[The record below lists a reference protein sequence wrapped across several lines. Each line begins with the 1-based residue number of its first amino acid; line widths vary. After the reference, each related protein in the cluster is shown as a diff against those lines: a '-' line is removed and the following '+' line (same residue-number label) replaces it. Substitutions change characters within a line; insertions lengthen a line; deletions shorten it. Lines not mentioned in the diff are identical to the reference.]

1 MEITGLDF
9 FLINCLS
16 YLSGVATGLILC
28 CKYKD
33 RIFIRSRSRDNL
45 SAIDNLSTID
55 TNQHTNQHTNQNTN
69 QLPYTSPVIASVPT
83 ASAPSVTKIT
93 LE

>member
-1 MEITGLDF
+1 MEVTGLDF

-33 RIFIRSRSRDNL
+33 KIFIRSRSRDNL
-45 SAIDNLSTID
+45 SAIDNLSTIEA
-55 TNQHTNQHTNQNTN
+55 NQHTTQNTN

-83 ASAPSVTKIT
+83 ASVPSVTKIT

>member
-1 MEITGLDF
+1 MNITILDF
-9 FLINCLS
+9 LLINCLS
-16 YLSGVATGLILC
+16 YVGGVATGLIIC

-33 RIFIRSRSRDNL
+33 RILIKSRSRDNL
-45 SAIDNLSTID
+45 STID
-55 TNQHTNQHTNQNTN
+55 INQNTN
-69 QLPYTSPVIASVPT
+69 QLPYTSPVLASAPT

>member
-33 RIFIRSRSRDNL
+33 RIFIRSQSRDNL
-45 SAIDNLSTID
+45 SAIDNLSTIEA
-55 TNQHTNQHTNQNTN
+55 NQNTN
-69 QLPYTSPVIASVPT
+69 QLPYTSPVIATVPT

>member
-1 MEITGLDF
+1 MNITILDF
-9 FLINCLS
+9 LLINCLS
-16 YLSGVATGLILC
+16 YVGGVATGLIIC

-33 RIFIRSRSRDNL
+33 KILIKSRSRDNL
-45 SAIDNLSTID
+45 STID
-55 TNQHTNQHTNQNTN
+55 RIQNTN
-69 QLPYTSPVIASVPT
+69 QLPYTSPVLASAPAAPA